1 MKKEVLHF
9 QELTNKAW
17 KARDLVLYKGWIVR
31 LSEGV
36 TKRANS
42 VLPLAYSGTDLEHDI
57 AAVEKLYNNNN
68 LPLIFQIPD
77 YYEPSNLTE
86 TLLDKGFRMIDETI
100 VMAMAIEQLN
110 YEASMNSYDYLIEE
124 NVNEK
129 WFQSLYNLTKMDST
143 KLEGFRRIISRTS
156 NQKITCSVLRDDLI
170 IGIVLGLI
178 DNEYIGIYD
187 LNVHSNYRRKHVGEF
202 IMRKMLSYA
211 QINNLKT
218 MYLQV
223 EAKNTPAI
231 FLYNKLN
238 FREKYRYRYFVKKE
252 E

>member
-1 MKKEVLHF
+1 MKKEVLQF
-9 QELTNKAW
+9 QELTNNAW
-17 KARDLVLYKGWIVR
+17 KARDSVLYKGWIIR

-42 VLPLAYSGTDLEHDI
+42 VLPLAYSGTDLEQDI
-57 AAVEKLYNNNN
+57 TAVEKLYKNNN

-77 YYEPSNLTE
+77 YYEPSNLKK
-86 TLLDKGFRMIDETI
+86 TLLDKGFRTIDETV
-100 VMAMAIEQLN
+100 VMAKAIEQLN
-110 YEASMNSYDYLIEE
+110 YEDSMNSYDYLIEE
-124 NVNEK
+124 NVNEN

-143 KLEGFRRIISRTS
+143 ELEGFRKIISRTS
-156 NQKITCSVLRDDLI
+156 NQKITCSVIRDDLI

-187 LNVHSNYRRKHVGEF
+187 LFVHSNYRRKGVGEF
-202 IMRKMLSYA
+202 IMQKMLSYA
-211 QINNLKT
+211 QINKLKT

-223 EAKNTPAI
+223 EANNTPAI
-231 FLYNKLN
+231 SLYNKLN
-238 FREKYRYRYFVKKE
+238 FREKYRYRYFVSKE